1 MTDVGQSREGSRNL
15 IKSPGASLLTRKAT
29 LRLGCWNVRT
39 LYQIGKTANVTWE
52 FRKYNLDLLGL
63 SEVRWTGFGELKT
76 ATGESILYSGAEEEH
91 HRGVGLILKKEV
103 RRTLLK
109 WNPVN
114 GRIMSAHFN
123 SRFAKLTI
131 IQVYAPTNDA
141 EDESKE
147 EFYEQLQR
155 EVEATPRH
163 DVLIVMGD
171 LNAKIGQD
179 NEGWEKVMGE

>member
-1 MTDVGQSREGSRNL
+1 MIAL
-15 IKSPGASLLTRKAT
+15 
-29 LRLGCWNVRT
+29 
-39 LYQIGKTANVTWE
+39 
-52 FRKYNLDLLGL
+52 
-63 SEVRWTGFGELKT
+63 
-76 ATGESILYSGAEEEH
+76 
-91 HRGVGLILKKEV
+91 
-103 RRTLLK
+103 
-109 WNPVN
+109 
-114 GRIMSAHFN
+114 FN
-123 SRFAKLTI
+123 SRFAKHSI

>member
-1 MTDVGQSREGSRNL
+1 M
-15 IKSPGASLLTRKAT
+15 
-29 LRLGCWNVRT
+29 
-39 LYQIGKTANVTWE
+39 
-52 FRKYNLDLLGL
+52 
-63 SEVRWTGFGELKT
+63 
-76 ATGESILYSGAEEEH
+76 
-91 HRGVGLILKKEV
+91 
-103 RRTLLK
+103 LK

-114 GRIMSAHFN
+114 ERIRSARFN

-155 EVEATPRH
+155 EVKATPRY

>member
-1 MTDVGQSREGSRNL
+1 M
-15 IKSPGASLLTRKAT
+15 
-29 LRLGCWNVRT
+29 
-39 LYQIGKTANVTWE
+39 
-52 FRKYNLDLLGL
+52 
-63 SEVRWTGFGELKT
+63 
-76 ATGESILYSGAEEEH
+76 YSGAEEEH

-114 GRIMSAHFN
+114 ERIMSARFN

-155 EVEATPRH
+155 EVKATPRY

-179 NEGWEKVMGE
+179 NERWENE